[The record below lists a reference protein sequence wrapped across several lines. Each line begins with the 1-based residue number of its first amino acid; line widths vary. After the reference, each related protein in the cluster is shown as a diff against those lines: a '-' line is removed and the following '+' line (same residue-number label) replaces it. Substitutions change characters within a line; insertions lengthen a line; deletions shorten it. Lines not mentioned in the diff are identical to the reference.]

1 MNRRKLLTASLR
13 GALGLSASAA
23 GSALAD
29 DWPQWRGANRDGVWN
44 ETGLVERFEGPELKA
59 AWRVPVSNGYSGP
72 TVAKGRV
79 YLTDRITEPTQQERV
94 HCFDEKTGKSLWTH
108 TYAAPYG
115 GVGYPDGPRAS
126 VTVDGGKAYA
136 LGAVGHLN
144 CYDAASGAVAWSKDL
159 NALYR
164 IRLPIWGIAGAP
176 LIERDLVIVLIAGET
191 DACVVAL
198 DKNTGAERWRALPD
212 RAAYVAPLIIQ
223 QAGKRV
229 LLCRTGDRIVGLDPA
244 TGKLHWEYPY
254 PARQMP
260 IAISSPVMKGNLAF
274 FTAFYDGALLLRL
287 SQDRLAVEKVW
298 QRVGQSENNT
308 DALHSIIS
316 TPIILGDYVYGVDS
330 YGELRC
336 LDLMTGDRVWENR
349 NAVPR
354 ARWANIH
361 FVVNGDKVWMFN
373 ERGQLIIG
381 RLTPKGYEEISRAQL
396 IQPTTGQLP
405 QRGGVCWA
413 HPAYANQHV
422 FVRNDSEL
430 ICASLK
436 AR

>member
-1 MNRRKLLTASLR
+1 
-13 GALGLSASAA
+13 
-23 GSALAD
+23 
-29 DWPQWRGANRDGVWN
+29 
-44 ETGLVERFEGPELKA
+44 
-59 AWRVPVSNGYSGP
+59 
-72 TVAKGRV
+72 
-79 YLTDRITEPTQQERV
+79 
-94 HCFDEKTGKSLWTH
+94 
-108 TYAAPYG
+108 
-115 GVGYPDGPRAS
+115 
-126 VTVDGGKAYA
+126 VTVDGGRAFA
-136 LGAVGHLN
+136 LGAIGHLN
-144 CYDAASGAVAWSKDL
+144 CFDAATGNVVWSKDL

-164 IRLPIWGIAGAP
+164 IRLPIWGIGAAP
-176 LIERDLVIVLIAGET
+176 LIEGDLVIVIIAGET

-198 DKNTGAERWRALPD
+198 DKNSGAERWRALPD
-212 RAAYVAPLIIQ
+212 RAAYVAPIIVM

-229 LLCRTGDRIVGLDPA
+229 LLCRTGDRVVGLDPA
-244 TGKLHWEYPY
+244 TGKLYWEYPY

-260 IAISSPVMKGNLAF
+260 IAISTPVVKGNLVF

-287 SQDRLAVEKVW
+287 DQNRPAVGKVW

-316 TPIILGDYVYGVDS
+316 TPVILGDHIYGVDS

-336 LDLMTGDRVWENR
+336 LDLMTGDRIWESR
-349 NAVPR
+349 DAVPR

-373 ERGQLIIG
+373 ERGQLIIA
-381 RLTPKGYEEISRAQL
+381 RLSPKGYEEISRAQL

-422 FVRNDSEL
+422 FVRNDAEL
-430 ICASLK
+430 VCASLK